1 MAQINHAHDSPAEFT
16 LQNQLGLKKM
26 THTECVEAAA
36 RYMSK
41 RADVVL
47 PEFFSHN
54 AELPDVIA
62 FKTRYSTVIECK
74 VSRGDFHADKKKS
87 FRIRPEK
94 GMGDYRYY
102 CCPKGLI
109 GKDELPDGW
118 GLLYIY
124 PNGQV
129 REVKHSFFK
138 RPPSP
143 TEWRWGGRFEKNIE
157 AEHYLLFYYARRA
170 NYAGVHKTVL
180 EYRGYD
186 G

>member
-1 MAQINHAHDSPAEFT
+1 MTSPLPEET
-16 LQNQLGLKKM
+16 TLDLQNPVTPKVI
-26 THTECVEAAA
+26 THSECVEAAT

-41 RADVVL
+41 RYDVVL

-62 FKTRYSTVIECK
+62 FKTRYSVVVECK
-74 VSRGDFHADKKKS
+74 VSRGDFHADKKKP
-87 FRIRPEK
+87 FRIKPEN

-102 CCPKGLI
+102 CCPKDLI
-109 GKDELPDGW
+109 RKDELPPGW

-124 PNGQV
+124 PSGQV
-129 REVKHSFFK
+129 REVKGSYFK

-143 TEWRWGGRFEKNIE
+143 DEWRWGGRFEKNLE
-157 AEHYLLFYYARRA
+157 AESYLLYYYARRA
-170 NYAGVHKTVL
+170 NYAGVHKTIM
-180 EYRGYD
+180 EYRGTD